1 MGSLYISVLAI
12 LAWLILC
19 VFMWRLHRAKQQIT
33 ITKDASTL
41 IVYASQTGNAL
52 TIANRCAQALQ
63 LSEMSDVLPL
73 NNLTFEHLS
82 QMEKV
87 LFVVS
92 TYGDGEAPDNGN
104 LFNQRLEQAL
114 KDEITL
120 KQVNYSVIALG
131 DSSYP
136 DFCAFGHQVNNGLKA
151 LKAQPLSELITLDN
165 YDEETTVFSD
175 IVPPWLDINNTEINK
190 TQSSS
195 SYSWQLVE
203 REILNPNCGD
213 ELLVKI
219 SLKCLGATPIWQ
231 AGDLI
236 DIQPRNSVEVVENW
250 LLKHVFD
257 GSLWLTHQGHQQ
269 PLAAWLFER
278 ELPEKCHIPVSDL
291 LEHLPYLAKRSYSI
305 ASITEN
311 KQLELIIRLLKKD
324 DKSFGL
330 ASSFLS
336 HHSKI
341 GDLIEGKI
349 RSVKANH
356 IINNTQPIILIGS
369 GSGLAGLKAQIA
381 SRTYAQQ
388 TLNEKIGAMWLIYG
402 ERRNDPQLPINQ
414 HLFTLKDTQLDK
426 LSCTYSQG
434 NNYPKYVQDILV
446 SDQYIIKKWL
456 DEGAI
461 IYVCGC
467 LSGMGESVHQT
478 LIDTLGQNTLDTL
491 QQEQRYIRDVY

>member
-1 MGSLYISVLAI
+1 MESLYIMVTAI
-12 LAWLILC
+12 VAWLILC
-19 VFMWRLHRAKQQIT
+19 VVMWRLHRAKQHINIAT
-33 ITKDASTL
+33 DASVL
-41 IVYASQTGNAL
+41 IVYSSQTGNAL
-52 TIANRCAQALQ
+52 TIANRCAQALN

-73 NNLTFEHLS
+73 NNLSIEHLS
-82 QMEKV
+82 RIKKV
-87 LFVVS
+87 LFVLS

-104 LFNQRLEQAL
+104 LFNDRLTQAL
-114 KDEITL
+114 DESITL
-120 KQVNYSVIALG
+120 EQVNYSVIALG

-165 YDEETTVFSD
+165 YDEETTRFSD
-175 IVPPWLDINNTEINK
+175 IIPAWLDLNNTQIDK
-190 TQSSS
+190 TQGNS
-195 SYSWQLVE
+195 SYNWQLVE
-203 REILNPNCGD
+203 REVLNPNCGD

-219 SLKCLGATPIWQ
+219 GLKCLGATPIWQ

-236 DIQPRNSVEVVENW
+236 DIQPRNSVEIVENW

-257 GSLWLTHQGHQQ
+257 GSLWLAHQGHQQ
-269 PLAAWLFER
+269 PLSAWLLER
-278 ELPEKCHIPVSDL
+278 ELPEKCYIPVSDL
-291 LEHLPYLAKRSYSI
+291 LTQLPYLAKRSYSI
-305 ASITEN
+305 ASVTEN
-311 KQLELIIRLLKKD
+311 KQLELIIRLLQKD

-336 HHSKI
+336 HHCKI
-341 GDLIEGKI
+341 GELIEGKI
-349 RSVKANH
+349 RSVKAHH

-381 SRTYAQQ
+381 ARTYAQQ
-388 TLNEKIGAMWLIYG
+388 SLNENIGAMWLIYG
-402 ERRNDPQLPINQ
+402 ERRNDSQLPINQ
-414 HLFTLKDTQLDK
+414 HLFSLKDTQIDK

-446 SDQYIIKKWL
+446 ADQYIIKKWL

-478 LIDTLGQNTLDTL
+478 LIDTLGQKTLDDL